1 MTVASVSLASNATEY
16 LGDEEVHV
24 WHFAYQREHG
34 RAPLLGLLARYLGG
48 VAADIQLTVGAHG
61 RPRIEP
67 TPDSQLDFNWSHSG
81 NRAAV
86 ALARHVA
93 PGIDLEW
100 LRPRA
105 NVLPLARRFF
115 HAEEV
120 AGLVARPA
128 AERSAA
134 FLELWT
140 AKEAVLKATGRG
152 IAFGLHRLRVS
163 NDGALRLAWLD
174 GDDATAWQLQRLQ
187 LDAGYVAALAWRGGA
202 RRVRVCQLASAP

>member
-1 MTVASVSLASNATEY
+1 MTATSVSLANSATEY
-16 LGDEEVHV
+16 LGDAEVHV

-34 RAPLLGLLARYLGG
+34 RAPLLALLARYLGG
-48 VAADIQLTVGAHG
+48 AAADIQLTVGAHG
-61 RPRIEP
+61 RPYVDP
-67 TPDSQLDFNWSHSG
+67 APASQLDFNWSHSG

-115 HAEEV
+115 HPEEV

-152 IAFGLHRLRVS
+152 IAFGLHRLRVTD
-163 NDGALRLAWLD
+163 DGVLRLAWLD